1 MNSVWLR
8 LKQRET
14 NTLTAGSTADCSP
27 ETLRMIDKKVVE
39 IVSQQHEKAK
49 KLLTDNIR
57 QLNSLANFL
66 YQKETITGEEFMSM
80 LEEIKPQDAE

>member
-1 MNSVWLR
+1 
-8 LKQRET
+8 
-14 NTLTAGSTADCSP
+14 
-27 ETLRMIDKKVVE
+27 MIDKKGVE

>member
-1 MNSVWLR
+1 
-8 LKQRET
+8 
-14 NTLTAGSTADCSP
+14 
-27 ETLRMIDKKVVE
+27 MIDKKVVE

>member
-1 MNSVWLR
+1 
-8 LKQRET
+8 
-14 NTLTAGSTADCSP
+14 
-27 ETLRMIDKKVVE
+27 MIDKKVVE

-57 QLNSLANFL
+57 QLNSLANVL